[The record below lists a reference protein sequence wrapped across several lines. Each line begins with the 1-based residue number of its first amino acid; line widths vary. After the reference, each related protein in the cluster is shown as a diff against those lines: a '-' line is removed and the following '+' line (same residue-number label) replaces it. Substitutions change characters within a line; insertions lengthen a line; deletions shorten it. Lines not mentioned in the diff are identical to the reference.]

1 MMNWPRFCHKP
12 TMVATCWLVSVRLAC
27 VHQLHQLIHP
37 VHSRNAVL
45 FNRLKKYNCW
55 LDNYM
60 LLSEFVDLMLKG
72 ELRNNWY
79 RKGNFTTAEGT
90 GAAE

>member
-1 MMNWPRFCHKP
+1 
-12 TMVATCWLVSVRLAC
+12 
-27 VHQLHQLIHP
+27 
-37 VHSRNAVL
+37 VL